1 MSSALATV
9 TVSVAAIAAVAL
21 SASAAIAVSVA
32 AIAAVAVSVAAVAFT
47 VAAAVAG
54 AALSSVAF
62 SGIRFFASLGG
73 LAALLARAFTFGAL
87 ASIEAAHS
95 IRPLSGCADELLRA
109 QSRDLCDG
117 GPFDG
122 YRGL

>member
-21 SASAAIAVSVA
+21 SASAAI
-32 AIAAVAVSVAAVAFT
+32 AVSVAAVAFT